1 MDIREMVYNRQYNEL
16 YNYLRTEINNRK
28 LSRLEMNILRMLNN
42 YFKIQHGKEIIN
54 DDYYTANERDYFAR
68 VFESLRK
75 QDYDNTKYYLEQTID
90 RANDPEEF
98 ETYYFLVLDILE
110 EKNIQKGKKQIKELN
125 IKLKNKLDTITNVTP
140 NDLKELEDIIYKKIE
155 ISNYYG
161 INTWYDEIFINI
173 IETIRTTLNTII
185 SKDYFK
191 EIKEGNTKEEIV
203 INALNNGDY
212 ITAFKY
218 ISKVDYRTELPN
230 LDYYYMLYIKKL
242 LFILNKNLY
251 KQKNI
256 KDNKDMEFIDA
267 IITYLY
273 FEKCDENI
281 EETEKLYNDKDKLY
295 QILEE
300 DFKSDILKLRLL

>member
-16 YNYLRTEINNRK
+16 YNYLHTEINNRK

-98 ETYYFLVLDILE
+98 ETYYFLILDILE

-242 LFILNKNLY
+242 LIILNKNLY

-256 KDNKDMEFIDA
+256 KENKDMELIDA

>member
-16 YNYLRTEINNRK
+16 YNYLHTEINNRK

-90 RANDPEEF
+90 RSNDPEEF
-98 ETYYFLVLDILE
+98 ETYYFLILDILE

-191 EIKEGNTKEEIV
+191 EIKEGNIKEEIV

-242 LFILNKNLY
+242 LIILNKNLY

-256 KDNKDMEFIDA
+256 KENKDMELIDA